1 MVLLL
6 ALIENNAKFQ
16 HSVFKISW
24 EKLYMAIVYL
34 YMYLQN
40 ILMYGI
46 LPHFTRKTNTGKKV
60 FGKINVK

>member
-1 MVLLL
+1 MYL
-6 ALIENNAKFQ
+6 
-16 HSVFKISW
+16 
-24 EKLYMAIVYL
+24 AIVYL

-46 LPHFTRKTNTGKKV
+46 LLHFTRKTNTGKKV